1 MAIRAGIK
9 RVQESGEWRPT
20 LHVLFCCWRDRE
32 KIGPSEERHEVKESL
47 FFSGWNKPK
56 HVPWVKGKHPHKRCK
71 WVQCKESVR
80 KAILGIEEW
89 QRQKATE
96 LLVIRP

>member
-1 MAIRAGIK
+1 M
-9 RVQESGEWRPT
+9 
-20 LHVLFCCWRDRE
+20 
-32 KIGPSEERHEVKESL
+32 